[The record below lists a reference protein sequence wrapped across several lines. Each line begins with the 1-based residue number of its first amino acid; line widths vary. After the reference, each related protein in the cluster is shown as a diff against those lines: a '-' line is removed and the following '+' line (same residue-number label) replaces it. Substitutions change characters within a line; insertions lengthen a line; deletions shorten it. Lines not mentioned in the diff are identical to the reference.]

1 MRPKAL
7 TIERCETGIPELDQI
22 LRGGIPRGNV
32 VLLAG
37 GSGMGKTTL
46 SMEFLAHGADKGEPG
61 LFLSVTEPVT
71 VLERNAREYAFI
83 QPRHFADGTIRLLDL
98 RAILRKMGLGASVD
112 YALPD
117 PEGLVEALE
126 AIVREYGLKR
136 LIIDSITAICQR
148 LGETGRIRDFIFR
161 LGMVLS
167 EAGCTT
173 ILTSE
178 TPPREL
184 RYSMFGVEE
193 FISDGIIFLSEFERQ
208 NDLVRTLQVMK
219 MRGTEHSRARFMM
232 DISEFG
238 ISLAPLLKKFGEGGT
253 AA

>member
-1 MRPKAL
+1 M
-7 TIERCETGIPELDQI
+7 IERCETGVPELDQI

-46 SMEFLAHGADKGEPG
+46 AMEFLAHGAEKGEPG

-71 VLERNAREYAFI
+71 QLERNVKEYAFV
-83 QPRHFADGTIRLLDL
+83 QPRFFAEGTVRLLDL
-98 RAILRKMGLGASVD
+98 RAILRKMGVPPGRD
-112 YALPD
+112 YSLEDAEALA
-117 PEGLVEALE
+117 EALE
-126 AIVREYGLKR
+126 AIVREYRLKR
-136 LIIDSITAICQR
+136 LVVDSITAICQR
-148 LGETGRIRDFIFR
+148 LEQTSRIRDFIFR
-161 LGMVLS
+161 LGLGLS
-167 EAGCTT
+167 ELGCTT

-193 FISDGIIFLSEFERQ
+193 FIADGIIFLSELERQ
-208 NDLVRTLQVMK
+208 NDLVRTLQVIK

-232 DISEFG
+232 DLSEYG
-238 ISLAPLLKKFGEGGT
+238 ISLAPLLKKFGEPGGPG
-253 AA
+253 